1 VKKPARNGD
10 VLGCD
15 GRPEALV
22 AGFDASRPLRDGN
35 VPADLISLGRICGFT
50 LTDSDEI
57 DDDSAF
63 WPPTKA
69 VASFKMREG
78 SGRVDGA
85 LTCRDARIAVSAATD
100 FMDRDF
106 GSLIAL
112 GDKGNDLSFLG
123 G

>member
-1 VKKPARNGD
+1 MKKSARNGD

-15 GRPEALV
+15 GGLGVLV
-22 AGFDASRPLRDGN
+22 AGFDASSPLRDGN
-35 VPADLISLGRICGFT
+35 VPADLISLGRICGLT
-50 LTDSDEI
+50 LTDSDEV

-63 WPPTKA
+63 WPSTKA
-69 VASFKMREG
+69 VASFKMSEG

-85 LTCRDARIAVSAATD
+85 LTCRDARIAVSVATD

-106 GSLIAL
+106 GSSIAL
-112 GDKGNDLSFLG
+112 GDEGNGSSFLG